1 MSARARRP
9 TDEIA
14 TRVFDEEGR
23 QRTLFG
29 ATATAGAPQV
39 PPAPPG
45 PFESFELAATEVT
58 PMPGRAQVEQATP
71 TCVDPAPLPPGAPAA
86 IARGAERSEPI
97 RVISMKD
104 HAGAQKPRNH
114 DQRVPLHVQLRS
126 IAEVA
131 GMHDSGIGLGNL
143 APPRDPRQAQAR
155 RVRSNVVWACVA
167 IVLACAVMVV
177 VWLVVWLAAG
187 K

>member
-1 MSARARRP
+1 M
-9 TDEIA
+9 
-14 TRVFDEEGR
+14 FDEEGR
-23 QRTLFG
+23 QRTQFG

-39 PPAPPG
+39 PPAAAEQ
-45 PFESFELAATEVT
+45 FESFELAATEVT
-58 PMPGRAQVEQATP
+58 PMPGRAQLEQATP
-71 TCVDPAPLPPGAPAA
+71 TCVDPAPLPPGVPVAV
-86 IARGAERSEPI
+86 ARSAQRSEPI

-104 HAGAQKPRNH
+104 RAGAQKPRN
-114 DQRVPLHVQLRS
+114 DQRAPLHVQLRS

-167 IVLACAVMVV
+167 IALACAVMVV
-177 VWLVVWLAAG
+177 VWLVVRLAAG
-187 K
+187 Q